1 MDKFSQR
8 QEEFWFSLLRKEDV
22 RDWWRSELEI
32 IFILHGTGKVYF
44 TDIKTEYAVGER
56 DIFVINGL
64 EMQILELDEDAVA
77 LSLSVTPEFIT
88 SVSPEILK
96 YKIDCRSFLYGEE
109 KQEPFDV
116 LRSDLARAFQNQ
128 YKNANTPYFKSR
140 MAAVLE
146 DLSRYFLD
154 TSKPDDNK
162 GKWEFLKTLVTYIQH
177 NYRENITLED
187 LAKQT
192 YLSKTYIS
200 HSFTK
205 CFGISFME
213 YLTQVRLSHAIR
225 QMQGNAVLT
234 DIAYDSGFL
243 NVNAMIH
250 AFKKYRGTTPG
261 EYRKTLERERSAVR
275 IEEEDGQTEKDVF
288 SSLMQY
294 AKAGGKAENPVEK
307 VKEISVDINGRKQR
321 VPLHW
326 KRIMNAGYAKSLT
339 DGTIQKEIKYLQ
351 EKVGFEYIR
360 IKGVLDDDMCLL
372 RRDMN
377 GNIIMNY
384 AYVDE
389 VIEFIL
395 SVDAK
400 PMLELG
406 NMPQLLAKNSATQ
419 SMRGAAFSAPED
431 ILQWQTLIELLVE
444 HLSKRFG
451 SKQVRSFLFAPWIPP
466 DFIDFGLCSLPEY
479 EQVYCASYRA
489 IKAVNQNYLITG
501 PGSPIYGRYLEWY
514 LKMCTANQCMP
525 DVITFRSYAGE
536 MAKQEENGLKLIG
549 NNESFPMAVSRDENF
564 LRHEIKE
571 IRNILQKKGL
581 SHIPLVL
588 EEWSNNVWQRDLCND
603 TCFKSA
609 YLFKNILENNDSLN
623 AMGYFTLNDRIDEV
637 PPTGEMFHGGFG
649 LFTKNDIPK
658 SACRAMELL
667 GQMGDRLL
675 QKDEGY
681 FITQRGKEIQIFLY
695 NYSHYDLL
703 YCYRHAVNMSRTNRY
718 QVFVPKEPQAFY
730 IHLENAEAGQYEIR
744 RYGITKEGG
753 SSYDAWV
760 KMGAL
765 EPLDEQEEK
774 MLRSLSEPVYR
785 KERVE
790 VTAEETALCVRASL
804 KPLDVWL
811 LKIKMI

>member
-1 MDKFSQR
+1 MDKFNQR

-22 RDWWRSELEI
+22 RDWWRPELEI
-32 IFILHGTGKVYF
+32 IFILHGSGKVYF

-96 YKIDCRSFLYGEE
+96 HKIDCRSFLFGEE

-140 MAAVLE
+140 IAAVLE
-146 DLSRYFLD
+146 DLSSYFLD
-154 TSKPDDNK
+154 TANPDDNK
-162 GKWEFLKTLVTYIQH
+162 GKWEFLKTIVTYIQH

-187 LAKQT
+187 LAKHT

-225 QMQGNAVLT
+225 QMQGHAVLT

-243 NVNAMIH
+243 NVNAMIN

-261 EYRKTLERERSAVR
+261 EYRKTLERERAAVR
-275 IEEEDGQTEKDVF
+275 IEEEDGQSEKEVF

-307 VKEISVDINGRKQR
+307 VKEISVDMNGRKQR
-321 VPLHW
+321 VTLHW

-339 DGTIQKEIKYLQ
+339 DGTIQREIKYLQ

-372 RRDMN
+372 RKDMN

-395 SVDAK
+395 SVHAK

-406 NMPQLLAKNSATQ
+406 NMPQLLAKNPRVQ
-419 SMRGAAFSAPED
+419 SMRSAAFSAPED
-431 ILQWQTLIELLVE
+431 VLQWQTLIELLIE
-444 HLSKRFG
+444 HLNKRFG
-451 SKQVRSFLFAPWIPP
+451 TEQVRSFLFAPWVSP
-466 DFIDFGLCSLPEY
+466 DFIDFGLCSISDY

-489 IKAVNQNYLITG
+489 IKAANQNYLTTG
-501 PGSPIYGRYLEWY
+501 PGSTISGRYMEWFIQ
-514 LKMCTANQCMP
+514 MCTANQCMP
-525 DVITFRSYAGE
+525 DMITFRSYAAE
-536 MAKQEENGLKLIG
+536 QAKQEENGLKLIG

-564 LRHEIKE
+564 LRYEVGE
-571 IRNILQKKGL
+571 IRSFLQKNGL
-581 SHIPLVL
+581 SHIPIIL
-588 EEWSNNVWQRDLCND
+588 EEWSNNIWQRDLCND

-609 YLFKNILENNDSLN
+609 YLFKNILENNDGLN

-637 PPTGEMFHGGFG
+637 PPTGETFHGGFG

-675 QKDEGY
+675 QKGEGY
-681 FITQRGKEIQIFLY
+681 FITQRGREIQIFLY

-730 IHLENAEAGQYEIR
+730 IHLEHADAGQYEIR

-765 EPLDEQEEK
+765 EPLDEQEQK

-785 KERVE
+785 RERVE

-804 KPLDVWL
+804 DPLDVWL

>member
-1 MDKFSQR
+1 MDKFNQR

-22 RDWWRSELEI
+22 RDWWRPELEI
-32 IFILHGTGKVYF
+32 IFILHGSGKVYF

-96 YKIDCRSFLYGEE
+96 HKIDCRSFLYGEE

-140 MAAVLE
+140 IAAVLE
-146 DLSRYFLD
+146 DLSSYFLD
-154 TSKPDDNK
+154 TANPDDNK
-162 GKWEFLKTLVTYIQH
+162 GKWEFLKTIVTYIQH

-187 LAKQT
+187 LAKHT

-243 NVNAMIH
+243 NVNAMIN
-250 AFKKYRGTTPG
+250 AFKKYLGTTPG
-261 EYRKTLERERSAVR
+261 EYRKTLERERAAVR
-275 IEEEDGQTEKDVF
+275 IEEEDGQSEKEVF

-307 VKEISVDINGRKQR
+307 VKEISVDMNGRKQR
-321 VPLHW
+321 VTLHW

-339 DGTIQKEIKYLQ
+339 DGTIQREIKYLQ

-372 RRDMN
+372 RKDMN

-395 SVDAK
+395 SVHAK

-406 NMPQLLAKNSATQ
+406 NMPQLLAKNPRVQ
-419 SMRGAAFSAPED
+419 SMRSAAFSAPED
-431 ILQWQTLIELLVE
+431 VLQWQTLIELLIE

-451 SKQVRSFLFAPWIPP
+451 TEQVRSFLFAPWVSP
-466 DFIDFGLCSLPEY
+466 DFIDFGLCSISDY

-489 IKAVNQNYLITG
+489 IKAANQNYLTTG
-501 PGSPIYGRYLEWY
+501 PGSTISGRYMEWFIQ
-514 LKMCTANQCMP
+514 MCTANQCMP
-525 DVITFRSYAGE
+525 DMITFRSYAAE
-536 MAKQEENGLKLIG
+536 QAKQEENGLKLIG

-564 LRHEIKE
+564 LRYEARE
-571 IRNILQKKGL
+571 IRSFLQKNGL
-581 SHIPLVL
+581 SHIPIIL
-588 EEWSNNVWQRDLCND
+588 EEWSNNIWQRDLCND

-609 YLFKNILENNDSLN
+609 YLFKNILENNDGLN

-637 PPTGEMFHGGFG
+637 PPTGETFHGGFG

-675 QKDEGY
+675 QKGEGY
-681 FITQRGKEIQIFLY
+681 FITQRGREIQIFLY

-730 IHLENAEAGQYEIR
+730 IHLEHADAGQYEIR

-765 EPLDEQEEK
+765 EPLDEQEQK

-785 KERVE
+785 RERVE

-804 KPLDVWL
+804 DPLDVWL

>member
-1 MDKFSQR
+1 MDKFNQR

-22 RDWWRSELEI
+22 RDWWRPELEI
-32 IFILHGTGKVYF
+32 IFILHGSGKVYF

-96 YKIDCRSFLYGEE
+96 HKIDCRSFLYGEE

-140 MAAVLE
+140 IAAVLE
-146 DLSRYFLD
+146 DLSSYFLD
-154 TSKPDDNK
+154 TANPDDNK
-162 GKWEFLKTLVTYIQH
+162 GKWEFLKTIVTYIQH

-187 LAKQT
+187 LAKHT

-243 NVNAMIH
+243 NVNAMIN

-261 EYRKTLERERSAVR
+261 EYRKTLERERAAVR
-275 IEEEDGQTEKDVF
+275 IEEEDGQSEKEVF

-307 VKEISVDINGRKQR
+307 VKEISVDMNGRKQR
-321 VPLHW
+321 VTLHW

-339 DGTIQKEIKYLQ
+339 DGTIQREIKYLQ

-372 RRDMN
+372 RKDMN

-395 SVDAK
+395 SVHAK

-406 NMPQLLAKNSATQ
+406 NMPQLLAKNPRVQ
-419 SMRGAAFSAPED
+419 SMRSAAFSAPED
-431 ILQWQTLIELLVE
+431 VLQWQTLIELLIE

-451 SKQVRSFLFAPWIPP
+451 TEQVRSFLFAPWVSP
-466 DFIDFGLCSLPEY
+466 DFIDFGLCSISDY

-489 IKAVNQNYLITG
+489 IKAANQNYLTTG
-501 PGSPIYGRYLEWY
+501 PGSTISGRYMEWFIQ
-514 LKMCTANQCMP
+514 MCTANQCMP
-525 DVITFRSYAGE
+525 DMITFRSYAAE
-536 MAKQEENGLKLIG
+536 QAKQEENGLKLIG

-564 LRHEIKE
+564 LRYEARE
-571 IRNILQKKGL
+571 IRSFLQKNGL
-581 SHIPLVL
+581 SHIPIIL
-588 EEWSNNVWQRDLCND
+588 EEWSNNIWQRDLCND

-609 YLFKNILENNDSLN
+609 YLFKNILENNDGLN

-637 PPTGEMFHGGFG
+637 PPTGETFHGGFG

-675 QKDEGY
+675 QKGEGY
-681 FITQRGKEIQIFLY
+681 FITQRGREIQIFLY

-730 IHLENAEAGQYEIR
+730 IHLEHADAGQYEIR

-765 EPLDEQEEK
+765 EPLDEQEQK

-785 KERVE
+785 RERVE
-790 VTAEETALCVRASL
+790 VTEEETALCVRASL
-804 KPLDVWL
+804 DPLDVWL